1 MRMWQNCRK
10 CSTKLI
16 AIRSK
21 VKRSRGYDSSRP
33 REWRRGGNGA
43 TGRNRKTITSGEEL
57 DRSVVWFRSSREIK
71 FLDQN
76 WLHRLENRR
85 DFGIQEIWRGGSG
98 RTVISCSIRTRS
110 IRYKSSLD
118 EDLLR
123 DIRSVLFVPIR
134 PRTWDHS
141 LRTFSSTTF
150 PSSSLFCRQRA
161 RRRNFPLTLSR
172 FTYPPPPSPP
182 PSRRTFSLSSS
193 VHRPRSLTLSTSH
206 GKSQIRVCLPGTW
219 SPGGYRW

>member
-1 MRMWQNCRK
+1 MKTKQ
-10 CSTKLI
+10 KLI
-16 AIRSK
+16 VIGSAIRSK
-21 VKRSRGYDSSRP
+21 VKRSRGYDSLAARKERGEGNSTTDDYW
-33 REWRRGGNGA
+33 RE
-43 TGRNRKTITSGEEL
+43 
-57 DRSVVWFRSSREIK
+57 RSSIEVDSLISKQSRNQI
-71 FLDQN
+71 LRSD

-85 DFGIQEIWRGGSG
+85 DSGIQEIWRE

-123 DIRSVLFVPIR
+123 DIRSILFVPIR

-141 LRTFSSTTF
+141 IRSPSLLPPF
-150 PSSSLFCRQRA
+150 PSSSHFCRQRK
-161 RRRNFPLTLSR
+161 RRRNFPLALSR
-172 FTYPPPPSPP
+172 FTCPP
-182 PSRRTFSLSSS
+182 RTFSSSA
-193 VHRPRSLTLSTSH
+193 HRPRSLTLSTSH